1 MKSDASALDTQIAG
15 SHYQMPIQ
23 PVEFIHKN
31 GLGFIVGNVVKY
43 VVRYKQK
50 NGIEDL
56 KKARHYLDMLI
67 EMESRPAGAD
77 FLGDRMMSE
86 DFRKVPVATLD
97 KVHEFVL
104 RVWRDV
110 HLTEYEEGLRQE
122 VEDLMWEYLDPH
134 DDHNDQ
140 TWSKP
145 NDSQET

>member
-1 MKSDASALDTQIAG
+1 MNPSTEAYLEELKMKKIDSMRDLIAAKINARPGEVIEVSDKLIKQLSSLDTQVAG

-67 EMESRPAGAD
+67 EMESNQPA
-77 FLGDRMMSE
+77 
-86 DFRKVPVATLD
+86 P
-97 KVHEFVL
+97 
-104 RVWRDV
+104 
-110 HLTEYEEGLRQE
+110 
-122 VEDLMWEYLDPH
+122 
-134 DDHNDQ
+134 
-140 TWSKP
+140 
-145 NDSQET
+145 